1 MKYDV
6 IIIGSGSAGS
16 VLATRLSEDA
26 GRSVLLLEA
35 GPDFPTFDELPEE
48 LKYSYTHY
56 AFRKGATFD
65 WGYTGM
71 ATAQQ
76 NEPMLVPRARV
87 IGGCSSHNGPG
98 PMFWRGAPEDYDG
111 WAALGNDEWS
121 YAKVLPYFRKLE
133 TDANIRDE
141 YHGSDGPIPVRRHQ
155 PRDWL
160 PFQEVSYQ
168 AMVDAGV
175 PQHPD
180 VNHPEYTGVAPRV
193 ENNIDG
199 KRMSVATC
207 YLNPN
212 RHRLNLT
219 VKGNA
224 LATKVLFAGKRAVAV
239 EVESGGETFAVE
251 GEEIILSAGA
261 VASPQLLM
269 VSGVGPAD
277 QIRAL
282 GIDLVQDL
290 PGVGQNLRDHIS
302 LVVELSTKDD
312 FKYDPNAPRH
322 QVMMAYTAEGSDI
335 RNDMVITPSSF
346 TTAIK
351 RGGDV
356 MTPVGVGMAVGLY
369 LGMSAGELKL
379 ASADPH
385 TPPHMDFRYLDNEFD
400 LRRLREGVR
409 LVQRLLE
416 NEGYR
421 GIVAEHLTPTAEELA
436 TDASLDDWLRRTAG
450 TSYHQSGTCKMGPG
464 SDNMAV
470 VDQRGRVHGLEN
482 LRVVDASIMPDVIR
496 ANTNASTIMIGER
509 AADLIKEDLK

>member
-35 GPDFPTFDELPEE
+35 GPDYPTFDELPDE

-65 WGYTGM
+65 WGYTGV

-76 NEPMLVPRARV
+76 EEPMLVPRARV

-111 WAALGNDEWS
+111 WAELGNDEWS

-133 TDANIRDE
+133 TDANIKDE
-141 YHGSDGPIPVRRHQ
+141 YHGSEGPIPVRRHQ
-155 PRDWL
+155 RSDWL

-168 AMVDAGV
+168 AMVDAGI
-175 PQHPD
+175 PEHPD
-180 VNHPEYTGVAPRV
+180 VNHPQYTGVAPRV
-193 ENNIDG
+193 ENNVNG
-199 KRMSVATC
+199 KRMSVSTC
-207 YLNPN
+207 FLNPN

-224 LATKVLFAGKRAVAV
+224 FVTKILFAGKRAVGV
-239 EVESGGETFAVE
+239 EVESGGETFTVE
-251 GEEIILSAGA
+251 GEEIVLSAGA

-277 QIRAL
+277 QVRAL
-282 GIDLVQDL
+282 GIELVQDM

-302 LVVELSTKDD
+302 VVMELSTKDG
-312 FKYDPNAPRH
+312 FQYDPDAPRH
-322 QVMMAYTAEGSDI
+322 QVMMAYTAEGSQL
-335 RNDMVITPSSF
+335 RNDMAITPSSF
-346 TTAIK
+346 TTAVK

-369 LGMSAGELKL
+369 LGTSLGELTL
-379 ASADPH
+379 TSADPH
-385 TPPHMDFRYLDNEFD
+385 TPPHMDFRYLENEFD

-409 LVQRLLE
+409 LAQRLLE
-416 NEGYR
+416 HKACR
-421 GIVAEHLTPTAEELA
+421 SIVAGHITPTSDELSS
-436 TDASLDDWLRRTAG
+436 DASVDDWLRRTAG
-450 TSYHQSGTCKMGPG
+450 TSYHQAGTCKMGPG
-464 SDNMAV
+464 SDAMAV

-496 ANTNASTIMIGER
+496 ANTNATTIMIGER
-509 AADLIKEDLK
+509 AADLIKESL

>member
-16 VLATRLSEDA
+16 VLATRLSEDH

-35 GPDFPTFDELPEE
+35 GPDFQTFDELPDE

-76 NEPMLVPRARV
+76 TEPMLVPRARV

-133 TDANIRDE
+133 TDADIQDE
-141 YHGSDGPIPVRRHQ
+141 FHGTAGPIPVRRHQ
-155 PRDWL
+155 RKDWL
-160 PFQEVSYQ
+160 PFQEATYQ
-168 AMVDAGV
+168 AMVDAGS
-175 PQHPD
+175 PEHPD
-180 VNHPEYTGVAPRV
+180 VNHPQYTGVAPRV
-193 ENNIDG
+193 ENNVGG
-199 KRMSVATC
+199 KRMSVSTC

-224 LATKVLFAGKRAVAV
+224 LVTKILFAGKRAVGV
-239 EVESGGETFAVE
+239 EVESGDETFTVE
-251 GEEIILSAGA
+251 GEQIVLSAGA

-277 QIRAL
+277 QLKSL
-282 GIDLVQDL
+282 GIDLVQDI
-290 PGVGQNLRDHIS
+290 PGVGQNLRDHVS
-302 LVVELSTKDD
+302 VVVELSTKDG
-312 FKYDPNAPRH
+312 FQFDPNGPRH
-322 QVMMAYTAEGSDI
+322 QVMMAYTAEGSQI
-335 RNDMVITPSSF
+335 RNDMAITPSSF
-346 TTAIK
+346 TTALK

-369 LGMSAGELKL
+369 LGTSKGELRLK
-379 ASADPH
+379 SADPH
-385 TPPHMDFRYLDNEFD
+385 TLPHMDFRYLEDEFD

-409 LVQRLLE
+409 CVQGLLE
-416 NEGYR
+416 HKAYR
-421 GIVAEHLTPTAEELA
+421 GMVAGHTTPTQDQLSSDE
-436 TDASLDDWLRRTAG
+436 SLDDWLRRTAS

-464 SDNMAV
+464 SDGMAV

-496 ANTNASTIMIGER
+496 TNTNATTIMIGER
-509 AADLIKEDLK
+509 AADLIKERL